1 MFQTQ
6 IHILAVLLLAAGLA
20 IQTCRLI
27 TSHADRFHLLVRRTV
42 PYLIALVAALGLC
55 VGAWKLIPEYRA
67 LKKLPPAPK
76 NAPNVLLIVLDTVR
90 AESLSLYGY
99 GRKSTPRLKK
109 FAPSGVLFERAISTS
124 SWTLPFPCQYIYR

>member
-20 IQTCRLI
+20 IETCRLI

-55 VGAWKLIPEYRA
+55 VRAWKLIPSARQKVA
-67 LKKLPPAPK
+67 ACSRRSQCPTDRP
-76 NAPNVLLIVLDTVR
+76 
-90 AESLSLYGY
+90 
-99 GRKSTPRLKK
+99 
-109 FAPSGVLFERAISTS
+109 
-124 SWTLPFPCQYIYR
+124 